1 MTLHQLTIELSDEEI
16 DILQQLAEQDKVS
29 PNDALR
35 KAIIKAGY
43 LRQQTIAG
51 KNVLFG
57 ELVDGKIK
65 QGSNVMGANIDV
77 IGANIDKP

>member
-29 PNDALR
+29 PNEALR

-43 LRQQTIAG
+43 LRQQTRAG
-51 KNVLFG
+51 NDILVG
-57 ELVDGKIK
+57 QLVDGNLTT
-65 QGSNVMGANIDV
+65 GSNVKGV
-77 IGANIDKP
+77 NIDKL